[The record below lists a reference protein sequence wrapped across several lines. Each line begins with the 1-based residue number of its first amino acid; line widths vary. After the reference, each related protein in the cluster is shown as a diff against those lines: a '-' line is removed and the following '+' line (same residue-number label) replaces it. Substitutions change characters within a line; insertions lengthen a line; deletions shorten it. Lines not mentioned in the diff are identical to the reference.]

1 MTREA
6 GTAESEQENSMRY
19 ECAEP
24 DKSVFMS
31 YMKKFDIYPKNIG
44 ELLKDSA
51 QLLLIWFTC

>member
-6 GTAESEQENSMRY
+6 GTAESEQENSMR
-19 ECAEP
+19 CAEP

-31 YMKKFDIYPKNIG
+31 YVNMFDIYPKNIG

-51 QLLLIWFTC
+51 QLLLLIWFTC